1 MKRLSLQ
8 KAGAKRIYVQQ
19 IMLFINGIVTVYK
32 FSINIDEVLVAISWA
47 YEDNQLRYLPHVDLD
62 IICFAYFRRKA
73 CTS

>member
-1 MKRLSLQ
+1 
-8 KAGAKRIYVQQ
+8 
-19 IMLFINGIVTVYK
+19 MLFINGIVTVYK